1 MLFLGDYMKIAILG
15 ESKRFDYIAKKFE
28 DEGNDVTYCKT
39 SLLLPDYFEHELIIL
54 PIPTINKEGF
64 INFKDGSQISPSSLL
79 KKTNSSALIVGCNFT
94 DDNYNVVD
102 INKREDFAYL
112 NAIPTAEAAIIL
124 AIKHL
129 GATAYNAK
137 CLICGFGRIGKMLSL
152 RLKSLNAKVSVCARN
167 PKDLAYIKAL
177 ALNPIKISE
186 LGNCLSDYDVVFQT
200 VPSEILNS
208 EILGIQT
215 KKPLIIELSSGCK
228 GTDMKM
234 AHSLGYKAVDA
245 TNLPERYTPNTAG
258 GILYDVIMKIL
269 DENQQDKGGL

>member
-15 ESKRFDYIAKKFE
+15 ESKRFDYIAKKFK
-28 DEGNDVTYCKT
+28 DEGNDVTCCKT

-54 PIPTINKEGF
+54 PIPTIDREGF
-64 INFKDGSQISPSSLL
+64 INFKDGSQTTPNSLL
-79 KKTNSSALIVGCNFT
+79 KRVNRTAIIIGCNFY
-94 DDNYNVVD
+94 DENYNIVD

-137 CLICGFGRIGKMLSL
+137 CLISGFGRIGKMLSL

-167 PKDLAYIKAL
+167 PKDLAYINAL
-177 ALNPIKISE
+177 GLNPIQISE
-186 LGNCLSDYDVVFQT
+186 LGNRLSDYDVVFQT

-208 EILGIQT
+208 KILSMQT
-215 KKPLIIELSSGCK
+215 EKPLIIELSSGCK
-228 GTDMKM
+228 GTDMK
-234 AHSLGYKAVDA
+234 AAERLGYKAVDA

-269 DENQQDKGGL
+269 DENRQDKGGL